1 MKKLAISLLGAVL
14 MAGAVYAQT
23 DDLSEREALALEM
36 IELSGAADMAN
47 TMVDQM
53 LPMMEPS
60 FRQGYPNATDAQ
72 IAEAL
77 SIFAQAFRD
86 RNEQMNHQMAE
97 LHTDMLSADDMRAIN
112 AFYRS
117 EAGENLL
124 AAMPEVMERSQAIG
138 ERMAM
143 EIMSVEGPAMEAA
156 LTDAAPA
163 E

>member
-1 MKKLAISLLGAVL
+1 MKTFAIAFLCAAA
-14 MAGAVYAQT
+14 MAGAASAQT
-23 DDLSEREALALEM
+23 DDLTEREALALEM
-36 IELSGAADMAN
+36 MELSGAADMAN

-77 SIFAQAFRD
+77 SIFAQAFRA
-86 RNEQMNHQMAE
+86 RNDQMNHQMAE
-97 LHTDMLSADDMRAIN
+97 LYADMLSAEDMRAIN

-124 AAMPEVMERSQAIG
+124 AAMPEVMARSNAIG
-138 ERMAM
+138 ERIAV
-143 EIMSVEGPAMEAA
+143 EIMAVEGPAMDAA
-156 LTDAAPA
+156 LTNTAPA
-163 E
+163 Q